1 MKKYEKPIITEEEI
15 ELEDVIAV
23 SNGGETN
30 GGLSAALGDIFNL
43 GN

>member
-23 SNGGETN
+23 SMAGETTD
-30 GGLSAALGDIFNL
+30 GISASLGDIFNL

>member
-1 MKKYEKPIITEEEI
+1 MKKYEKPIITEEKI

-23 SNGGETN
+23 SSRDSTTDGI
-30 GGLSAALGDIFNL
+30 SAALGEIFNL

>member
-1 MKKYEKPIITEEEI
+1 MKKYEKPIITEEKI

-23 SNGGETN
+23 SNDGETRD
-30 GGLSAALGDIFNL
+30 GLSAALGDIFNL